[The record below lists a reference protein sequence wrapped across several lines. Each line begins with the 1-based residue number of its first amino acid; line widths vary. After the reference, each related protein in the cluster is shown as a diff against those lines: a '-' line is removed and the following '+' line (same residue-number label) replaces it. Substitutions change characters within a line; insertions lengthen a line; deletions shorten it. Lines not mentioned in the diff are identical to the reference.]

1 MFHQNPD
8 LVNTDGSDHR
18 ANQPLPPQPPL
29 SPLTEIP
36 GDNAAFPTEVGGT
49 SCEDVS
55 IVITDEDLATPD
67 TRHQVLEPAS
77 HVVSSDLPDQGGS
90 QRSDSTSSETSGP
103 LTSDD
108 EIRTPAPRV
117 KNFVI
122 TCEENHLKSMGPC
135 GQKFYKWS
143 DFLVHSRYHA
153 CSDRPTYVCK
163 EISQTDKPGLAFV
176 CGKEFNSRRELTLHA
191 ATHLPSR
198 EPWLQ
203 NIRIAQKCHRVFICM
218 FCGKE
223 GRTTRGMLAHQSGYY
238 SGTSCSQS
246 RSLDPDYSQMNLP
259 RHQLAQQENPHRCPL
274 ADENAVRRNGPETT
288 SYSAPPVT
296 VHRS

>member
-1 MFHQNPD
+1 MSHETSD
-8 LVNTDGSDHR
+8 LINKNCSANITD
-18 ANQPLPPQPPL
+18 QPPTLKLPL

-36 GDNAAFPTEVGGT
+36 DSNTTIQKIGGT
-49 SCEDVS
+49 SCENLS
-55 IVITDEDLATPD
+55 IVIADED
-67 TRHQVLEPAS
+67 PAS
-77 HVVSSDLPDQGGS
+77 PSAEHRVLGPTSHAGPSSQTTSCGS
-90 QRSDSTSSETSGP
+90 QRCNSSSSESSGP

-108 EIRTPAPRV
+108 EVRTPAPRIR
-117 KNFVI
+117 NFVI

-135 GQKFYKWS
+135 GQKFHKWS

-153 CSDRPTYVCK
+153 CADRPIYVCK
-163 EISQTDKPGLAFV
+163 EISQANKPGLAYV
-176 CGKEFNSRRELTLHA
+176 CGKEFNSRRELVLHA
-191 ATHLPSR
+191 ATHLPSQ

-238 SGTSCSQS
+238 SGTSCSEN

-259 RHQLAQQENPHRCPL
+259 RHQLAQDDNSQPCQLDKENVVC
-274 ADENAVRRNGPETT
+274 RNDPKATED
-288 SYSAPPVT
+288 SAPSVIF
-296 VHRS
+296 HRS